1 MSDAVSRY
9 GGSVYQHGPHN
20 DRIYLMRLS
29 PDDVPGIIHYF
40 DELSQ
45 ENGYSKIFVKVPA
58 SASPRFL
65 SNGYRVEARI
75 PGLYHGREDGLFM
88 ARYLDERRGQ
98 ESEMDSIL
106 DIVKESVQRA
116 EGCRSRDLPK
126 GYSLHACSPEDAE
139 EIAALYGRVFISYP
153 FPIDDPEYIRATMQD
168 HFRYFSVRKDGEIV
182 AMSSAEINFQDG
194 NVEMT
199 DFATD
204 HRHSCLNLAGHLL
217 ALMEE
222 EMKEQG
228 IRVAFTI
235 ARALSIPISITF
247 ARAGYLYAGTLL
259 NNTNICGSF
268 ESMNVW
274 YKALQQ

>member
-1 MSDAVSRY
+1 MSDAVCRY
-9 GGSVYQHGPHN
+9 GGSIYQHGPHN
-20 DRIYLMRLS
+20 DRIYLMKLS
-29 PDDVPGIIHYF
+29 PDDVPDIIHFF
-40 DELSQ
+40 DKLSQ
-45 ENGYSKIFVKVPA
+45 EKGYSKIFAKVPA
-58 SASPRFL
+58 SVSTGFL
-65 SNGYRVEARI
+65 GNGYRVEARI
-75 PGLYHGREDGLFM
+75 PGLYRGREDGFFM
-88 ARYLDERRGQ
+88 ARYLTERRGQ
-98 ESEMDSIL
+98 ESGMDRIR
-106 DIVKESVQRA
+106 DIVRKSVQGA
-116 EGCRSRDLPK
+116 EGCRPRALPE
-126 GYSLHACSPEDAE
+126 GYSLHACRPEDAE
-139 EIAALYGRVFISYP
+139 AIAALYGRVFASYP
-153 FPIDDPEYIRATMQD
+153 FPIESPDYIRATMQD

-182 AMSSAEINFQDG
+182 AVSSAEINFQDG

-217 ALMEE
+217 ALMEG

-247 ARAGYLYAGTLL
+247 ARAGYHYAGTLL

-274 YKALQQ
+274 YKTLQQ